1 MQQCRHTDWGAQ
13 RASSSEEVASEDAIQ
28 PVTWQGTAQSWYGR

>member
-1 MQQCRHTDWGAQ
+1 MQQCLHAGWSAC
-13 RASSSEEVASEDAIQ
+13 RACSREEVASEDAIQ